1 MGNDLHETLL
11 ALDAVPEGGVVA
23 PPPPAGAPAPELT
36 LPSFGRALWQ
46 YRGQRS
52 ALIPLLQAAQETY
65 GYVPEQAIHAIAGAT
80 GIPAAEVFGVVTFYA
95 QFRLQPQGKYVLRLC
110 TGTACHVNGA
120 KALEETIE
128 DELGIKR
135 GETDHDRL
143 FTMDPVACLGCCS
156 LAPVIM
162 INDDTHGKLDTRSL
176 RKLLRRL
183 RREARG

>member
-1 MGNDLHETLL
+1 MANPTSGPSPNI
-11 ALDAVPEGGVVA
+11 AA
-23 PPPPAGAPAPELT
+23 PGESPAI

-95 QFRLQPQGKYVLRLC
+95 QFRLQPQGRHVLRLC

-120 KALEETIE
+120 SMLEETIE

-135 GETDHDRL
+135 GETDEDRV
-143 FTMDPVACLGCCS
+143 FTLEPVACIGCCS

-162 INDDTHGKLDTRSL
+162 VGDETYGKLDPRKL
-176 RKLLRRL
+176 RRLLRRM
-183 RREARG
+183 RREAKDEAR